1 MEKTATQNMSINI
14 FTHTYISVQ
23 LANWV
28 SFEKPMACSLSLK
41 KGYKL
46 VLYIPIEL
54 NVIYHPFCM
63 SWLMLF
69 YIFYFNTVLLC
80 ISVHHMRIYLPVAS
94 IGNIKKMRRQV
105 GNLLNLQSMNSTS
118 PGSILM
124 AFCFM
129 NLIFVVQWY
138 KVE

>member
-1 MEKTATQNMSINI
+1 MEFRKLQIKKMENIDYQNMPINL

-46 VLYIPIEL
+46 VLYTPTEL

-63 SWLMLF
+63 S
-69 YIFYFNTVLLC
+69 
-80 ISVHHMRIYLPVAS
+80 
-94 IGNIKKMRRQV
+94 
-105 GNLLNLQSMNSTS
+105 
-118 PGSILM
+118 
-124 AFCFM
+124 
-129 NLIFVVQWY
+129 
-138 KVE
+138 